1 MKKILK
7 KETLMIL
14 GIFFMAVN
22 LRTGISSISPLAES
36 IQEIFGISSFK
47 LSLLTSVPVICM
59 GIFAFFSPKLIE
71 KLGYKK
77 SIMTLI
83 FIISFFILMIIE
95 LHAARSERSSFCKK
109 ERRAKKREWRAE
121 KAPK

>member
-83 FIISFFILMIIE
+83 FIISFFILI
-95 LHAARSERSSFCKK
+95 
-109 ERRAKKREWRAE
+109 RAE
-121 KAPK
+121 KVN